1 MAQESMTKKISSA
14 LVWIILVLVLLGLG
28 GYGVT
33 NFGRSVRSIGGVG
46 DTEIDIRDYQRALSQ
61 ELRAL
66 EAQTKERVSLSD
78 AIARGR
84 IDQRVQQRLL
94 IGAALDNETARL
106 GISVGDGIVAE
117 QIRTN
122 PAFFGPDGKFDRDT
136 YRYALQQLNMSEADY
151 ERILRRETA
160 RSILQRAVLAGI
172 SAPEAEK
179 KAFLDFAGER
189 RNFTW
194 VRIGQKD
201 LAEPLPPPT
210 EEDLKAYYQAHS
222 ENFTLPEMKRI
233 TYVWLTPEMLLDKVE
248 IDEDRLRE
256 IYDNRKSEYVIP
268 EKRVVERLV
277 FASPDEA
284 KAAMEGLEKGE
295 TGFEDLVKARGLT
308 PDDITLEITSPDDLE
323 GAGEAVFARD
333 APGLVGEFDTDLGP
347 AIINLRQIVP
357 GQETS
362 FEEAREGLEIE
373 ARLDKARREID
384 KMTGE
389 LEDLIASGATLE
401 EAAGESD
408 LQSGQIDW
416 WEGVG
421 GGIADYEA
429 FRKAAKKL
437 AKGDFPEIRRLEDG
451 GLFALRLD
459 EIVPPR
465 IEEFEKAKKKVR
477 DAWEN
482 QELEKALRKRAEALA
497 PRMAEGADLSAEGL
511 TQTIEEDI
519 TRTDYIQGTPP
530 DFLKDVFSMKKGDVK
545 VIDGFGAVYLVRLD
559 DVLPPDES
567 RPDYQQIATM
577 LADQLRQ
584 SIAQDLFLAY
594 VADLEE
600 KAGIRLDQA
609 AINAVHAQFR

>member
-33 NFGRSVRSIGGVG
+33 NFGSSVRAIGSVG

-66 EAQTKERVSLSD
+66 EAEAKERVSLTD
-78 AIARGR
+78 AIARAR

-122 PAFFGPDGKFDRDT
+122 PAFFGPDSRFDREN
-136 YRYALQQLNMSEADY
+136 YRFALQQLNLSEAQY

-160 RSILQRAVLAGI
+160 RTILQRAVLAGV

-179 KAFLDFAGER
+179 KAFLDFAGAR

-194 VRIGQKD
+194 VRITRKD
-201 LAEPLPPPT
+201 LAEPLPTPS
-210 EEDLKAYYQAHS
+210 EADLKAYYQAQS
-222 ENFTLPEMKRI
+222 EDFTLPEMKRI
-233 TYVWLTPEMLLDKVE
+233 TYVWITPEMLAENIEV
-248 IDEDRLRE
+248 DEDRLRE
-256 IYDNRKSEYVIP
+256 IYENRKSEYVIP

-277 FASPDEA
+277 FASPEEA
-284 KAAMEGLEKGE
+284 KAAMERLEKGE
-295 TGFEDLVKARGLT
+295 TGFEELVKARGLALE
-308 PDDITLEITSPDDLE
+308 DIAIEAIAPEELGS
-323 GAGEAVFARD
+323 AGEAAFARD

-347 AIINLRQIVP
+347 AIINLRRIVA

-373 ARLDKARREID
+373 ARLDQARRGID
-384 KMTGE
+384 RMTGD

-408 LQSGQIDW
+408 LQSGRLDW
-416 WEGVG
+416 WEGAR
-421 GGIADYEA
+421 GGIADYES
-429 FRKAAKKL
+429 FRRAAAKVK
-437 AKGDFPEIRRLEDG
+437 KGDFPELERLEDG

-465 IEEFEKAKKKVR
+465 IQEFEKIRDEVR
-477 DAWEN
+477 AGWEAR
-482 QELEKALRKRAEALA
+482 ELSRALRKRAEELA

-511 TQTIEEDI
+511 TRTIEEDI
-519 TRTDYIQGTPP
+519 TRTDYIDATPP
-530 DFLKDVFSMKKGDVK
+530 DFLEEVFSMEKGEVK
-545 VIDGFGAVYLVRLD
+545 VIDGPDAAYLVRLD
-559 DVLPPDES
+559 DTLPPDES
-567 RPDYQQIATM
+567 RPEYRQIDAL

-584 SIAQDLFLAY
+584 SVAQDLFLAY
-594 VADLEE
+594 VSELQK